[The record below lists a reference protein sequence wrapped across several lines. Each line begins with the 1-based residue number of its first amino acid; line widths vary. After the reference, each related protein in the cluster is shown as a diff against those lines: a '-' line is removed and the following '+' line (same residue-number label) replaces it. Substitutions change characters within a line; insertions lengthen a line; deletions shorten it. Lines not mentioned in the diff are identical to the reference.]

1 MERSAADL
9 CVVLVTAPDGE
20 TGRRLARLL
29 VDRRLAACVNVV
41 PGLVSVYRWEGKVQQ
56 DDEVLLVVKTAPGR
70 LAELE
75 TAIAEAHPY
84 DVPEIVA
91 LPTLATHGPY
101 LAWARGETGGG
112 EGE

>member
-1 MERSAADL
+1 MERSAAEL

-41 PGLVSVYRWEGKVQQ
+41 PGLSSIYRWEGKVQE
-56 DDEVLLVVKTAPGR
+56 DAEVLLVIKTAPGR

-75 TAIAEAHPY
+75 AAIREAHPY

-91 LPTLATHGPY
+91 IPTLATHGPY
-101 LAWARGETGGG
+101 LAWARGEVGA
-112 EGE
+112 E